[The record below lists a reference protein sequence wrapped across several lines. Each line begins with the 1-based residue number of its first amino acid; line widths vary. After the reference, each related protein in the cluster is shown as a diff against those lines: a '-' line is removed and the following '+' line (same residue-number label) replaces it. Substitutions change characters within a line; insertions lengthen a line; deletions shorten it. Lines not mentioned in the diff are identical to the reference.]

1 MDIGEYLDELADGS
15 KKLKVAGLQQLSQLS
30 REQREEL
37 NRRWPDIDVRRR
49 RRLVQELIDLSEDN
63 VDLDFDAVFLRGL
76 DDDDRDVRLESVR
89 GLWEHESPGL
99 IGSLV
104 ELLEGDDDPAVRAEA
119 ALALGRFV
127 VMFALGSLRENHF
140 ARAESAIRRT
150 IENAD
155 EVEEVRA
162 RALEAIGVRDVPWV
176 RQAIREAY
184 ESGAHRPKVSAV
196 HAMGRSTANRWLPL
210 LTRELASDEAELR
223 YEAAMAAGAIGDDA
237 AVPQLLPLLT
247 DEDSDVREAAAAALG
262 EIGGPA
268 AKEALL
274 AMMDSEST
282 AAREAAA
289 AALSEIEFEEDPLG
303 FKFR

>member
-1 MDIGEYLDELADGS
+1 MDLGEYLDELADGS
-15 KKLKVAGLQQLSQLS
+15 RQLKVAGLQQVSQLS
-30 REQREEL
+30 REQRAEL
-37 NRRWPDIDVRRR
+37 GRRWPGIDVRRR
-49 RRLVQELIDLSEDN
+49 RRLIQELIDLSEDN
-63 VDLDFDAVFLRGL
+63 VDLNFDAVFLRGL

-104 ELLEGDDDPAVRAEA
+104 ELLQADDDPAVRAEA

-127 VMFALGSLRENHF
+127 VMFELGSLRENHF
-140 ARAESAIRRT
+140 ARAESALRRT
-150 IENAD
+150 LEKAD

-162 RALEAIGVRDVPWV
+162 RALEAIGARDVPWV

-223 YEAAMAAGAIGDDA
+223 YEAAMAAGAIGDDS
-237 AVPQLLPLLT
+237 VVHQILPLLI
-247 DEDSDVREAAAAALG
+247 DEDDDVREAASAALG

-289 AALSEIEFEEDPLG
+289 AALAGIEFEEDPLG

>member
-1 MDIGEYLDELADGS
+1 MDFGEYLDELADGS
-15 KKLKVAGLQQLSQLS
+15 RQLKVAGLQRLSLLS
-30 REQREEL
+30 REQRVEL
-37 NRRWPDIDVRRR
+37 NQRWPGIDVRRR
-49 RRLVQELIDLSEDN
+49 RRLIQELIDLSEDN
-63 VDLDFDAVFLRGL
+63 VDLNFDAVFLRGL
-76 DDDDRDVRLESVR
+76 SDDDGEVRLESVR

-104 ELLEGDDDPAVRAEA
+104 ELLESDDDAAVRAEA

-127 VMFALGSLRENHF
+127 VMFELGSLRQNHF
-140 ARAESAIRRT
+140 ERAESALRRT
-150 IENAD
+150 IERT
-155 EVEEVRA
+155 EEIEEVRA

-196 HAMGRSTANRWLPL
+196 HAMGRSTVNRWLPL
-210 LTRELASDEAELR
+210 LNRELASDEAELR
-223 YEAAMAAGAIGDDA
+223 YEAAMAAGAIGDDS

-247 DEDSDVREAAAAALG
+247 DEDSDVREAAIAALG
-262 EIGGPA
+262 EISGPA
-268 AKEALL
+268 AKNALL
-274 AMMDSEST
+274 AMMDSESS

-289 AALSEIEFEEDPLG
+289 AALAEIEFEEDPLG

>member
-1 MDIGEYLDELADGS
+1 MDFGEYLDELADGS
-15 KKLKVAGLQQLSQLS
+15 KQLKVAGLQRLSQLNC
-30 REQREEL
+30 EQRAEL
-37 NRRWPDIDVRRR
+37 NRRWPGIDVRRR

-63 VDLDFDAVFLRGL
+63 VDLNFDAVFLRGL
-76 DDDDRDVRLESVR
+76 SDDDSDVRLESVR

-104 ELLEGDDDPAVRAEA
+104 ELLEGDDDPAVRAET

-127 VMFALGSLRENHF
+127 VMFELGSLRENHF
-140 ARAESAIRRT
+140 ARAESALRRT

-162 RALEAIGVRDVPWV
+162 RALEAIGPREVPWV

-223 YEAAMAAGAIGDDA
+223 YEAAMAAGAIGDDS

-262 EIGGPA
+262 EIGGPMA
-268 AKEALL
+268 REALL
-274 AMMDSEST
+274 ALMDNEST
-282 AAREAAA
+282 AVREAAA
-289 AALSEIEFEEDPLG
+289 AALAGIEFEEDPLG
-303 FKFR
+303 FKLR